1 MMDLFLQLSAEL
13 TAFSIFEL
21 RGTGMAD
28 AYLDAVSKVV
38 GTAALNELLQA
49 YGAIA
54 LVHEEPL
61 RTSRLR
67 REILGNEKLG
77 AIARNIMKL
86 WYIGIW
92 EPLPLAWVER
102 FGPINDAN
110 KGFMVNDMAYMEG
123 LLWVAIGAN
132 PPGAKAPG
140 YGSWAGP
147 ARIPAF

>member
-28 AYLDAVSKVV
+28 AYLYAVTKVI
-38 GTAALNELLQA
+38 GTGKLDELLQA
-49 YGAIA
+49 YGGLAS
-54 LVHEEPL
+54 VQQQPL
-61 RTSRLR
+61 RTNRLR
-67 REILGNEKLG
+67 REILGDEKFG

-92 EPLPLAWVER
+92 EPLPLPWVER
-102 FGPINDAN
+102 FGPINDTN
-110 KGFMVNDMAYMEG
+110 KGFMVNEMAYTEG

-132 PPGAKAPG
+132 PPGARAPG
-140 YGSWAGP
+140 YGSWAYP
-147 ARIPAF
+147 PQIPAF